1 MLKVHRE
8 LPNGLLL
15 GFRAFTVVLWV
26 QSLVGVSLLTT
37 PPPPCLIFPSLQSVR
52 SDCEKEHRF
61 PVGLDEALSSW
72 RVQAL
77 GNTVLMLVRS
87 TFHFPAVFQFLSIL
101 LPSQLPLCPPEEV
114 GLAGATCGQ
123 MVLKYKV
130 ILPKTQTF
138 FY

>member
-1 MLKVHRE
+1 MEAPLASQHSFLPPE
-8 LPNGLLL
+8 LPHGHCPFSPPL
-15 GFRAFTVVLWV
+15 
-26 QSLVGVSLLTT
+26 

-52 SDCEKEHRF
+52 SDCEKEHSI

-101 LPSQLPLCPPEEV
+101 LSSQLLLWANGPEIQSHF
-114 GLAGATCGQ
+114 A
-123 MVLKYKV
+123 
-130 ILPKTQTF
+130 
-138 FY
+138 